1 MNTSDALFEV
11 VYSVENAFRFYNQFV
26 ILPLTQL
33 IHFLNIVIHLSR
45 CVWSMNEIKELWKP
59 AKRKGATRMIISGF
73 KRNIYFIDLIDF
85 SSKQHKSI
93 QKVLGRQKSIG
104 FHMNRGYKY
113 VLVCIDGYSKYLMT
127 RKLKSKS
134 ATEVTHAMK
143 DIIQTYGE
151 SPKHICS
158 DRGTEFTNAIFRTN
172 ILNKYD
178 ITMYHMD
185 SANKAVLAERTIRDI
200 KEHIMVPFNQSI
212 NQSINQWKVYGLI
225 FRRLA
230 ARK

>member
-1 MNTSDALFEV
+1 MHFESITSLWFFLWHNLFIPWIMWFI
-11 VYSVENAFRFYNQFV
+11 YRG
-26 ILPLTQL
+26 
-33 IHFLNIVIHLSR
+33 
-45 CVWSMNEIKELWKP
+45 VWSMNEIKELRKP
-59 AKRKGATRMIISGF
+59 PKRRGDTRVIISGF
-73 KRNIYFIDLIDF
+73 KWNIYFIDFIDF
-85 SSKQHKSI
+85 SSKQHKWI
-93 QKVLGRQKSIG
+93 QEVLGSQKSTE
-104 FHMNRGYKY
+104 FYKNRGYKY
-113 VLVCIDGYSKYLMT
+113 VLVCVDGYSKYLMI

-185 SANKAVLAERTIRDI
+185 SVNKAILAERAIRDI
-200 KEHIMVPFNQSI
+200 K
-212 NQSINQWKVYGLI
+212 
-225 FRRLA
+225 
-230 ARK
+230 